1 LETAGPPAFNPFT
14 KVKGDSEKFR
24 VIHRTVSPDGRYAIA
39 RGFARAQIIWGDFVE
54 KTDLMTDERKEGSHT
69 YTVRGEQDVRNY
81 VVDLA
86 QQKIPGETGCDY
98 FSTEPGP
105 CPGRISCEVKW
116 SADSTNFV
124 QEWEQKIYVDC
135 VAGQIAPGPK
145 LVGVVDLSK
154 VIDKSTATLI
164 KKSRDPIGIWIDVDQ
179 VNNDGSIVM
188 RVTGV
193 SRGEEHLWEPVFSLS
208 EKLRVRQISGGLR
221 VEMLNVR
228 RLPKEE

>member
-1 LETAGPPAFNPFT
+1 
-14 KVKGDSEKFR
+14 
-24 VIHRTVSPDGRYAIA
+24 
-39 RGFARAQIIWGDFVE
+39 
-54 KTDLMTDERKEGSHT
+54 
-69 YTVRGEQDVRNY
+69 
-81 VVDLA
+81 
-86 QQKIPGETGCDY
+86 
-98 FSTEPGP
+98 
-105 CPGRISCEVKW
+105 
-116 SADSTNFV
+116 V
-124 QEWEQKIYVDC
+124 QEWEQKDLRDC

-228 RLPKEE
+228 RLPKENEPELFNGHAAGCVAGSGLFFLSPPRDLPIPAPVALWA

>member
-1 LETAGPPAFNPFT
+1 METAGPPAFNPFT

-54 KTDLMTDERKEGSHT
+54 KTDLMTDEPKEGSHT

-81 VVDLA
+81 
-86 QQKIPGETGCDY
+86 
-98 FSTEPGP
+98 
-105 CPGRISCEVKW
+105 
-116 SADSTNFV
+116 
-124 QEWEQKIYVDC
+124 
-135 VAGQIAPGPK
+135 
-145 LVGVVDLSK
+145 VVDLSK

-193 SRGEEHLWEPVFSLS
+193 SRGEEHLWDLFS
-208 EKLRVRQISGGLR
+208 R
-221 VEMLNVR
+221 
-228 RLPKEE
+228 